1 MSTQVTLMSN
11 MSSHAWLSQWE
22 KIHKRYIGPRGY
34 PLPPP
39 SQAFQVRIRQA
50 IGFGTD
56 PCARFESKTN
66 QADCLTWL
74 DFGLFSPLGPLPM
87 QITEEM
93 LLLSRSEL
101 LSEFVN
107 GITQRLFHFYY
118 QSWSALRP
126 EHELDVSTNSF
137 SGLTRQLSGHA
148 CQPPWV
154 HLAWLKPTLAQLPIM
169 VKRHLGLTLKVVR
182 QGVRRVRNDMAYRLG
197 ISRLG
202 EHLLG
207 QHMSAWGHGK
217 VQLIAYPQ
225 TIQTFTSLRQLR
237 SDDRIQLMRLVHIC
251 VHPHTSV
258 SIQVVAPQQLGGC
271 SLGTSKLGVS
281 QLHMKNT
288 VT

>member
-22 KIHKRYIGPRGY
+22 KTHKRYIGPRAY

-39 SQAFQVRIRQA
+39 SKAFHVQIRQA

-74 DFGLFSPLGPLPM
+74 DFGLFAPLGPLPM
-87 QITEEM
+87 QLTEEM

-101 LSEFVN
+101 LSKFVN
-107 GITQRLFHFYY
+107 AITQRMFHFYY

-126 EHELDVSTNSF
+126 EHEFDVSTNSF
-137 SGLTRQLSGHA
+137 SALTKLLSGYDS
-148 CQPPWV
+148 QPPWV
-154 HLAWLKPTLAQLPIM
+154 HLAWLKPTVAQLPII
-169 VKRHLGLTLKVVR
+169 VERYLGLTLKVIR

-197 ISRLG
+197 ASRLG
-202 EHLLG
+202 EQLLG
-207 QHMSAWGHGK
+207 QQLSVWGHGK
-217 VQLIAYPQ
+217 VQLFAYPQ
-225 TIQTFTSLRQLR
+225 TLQSFASLRKLR
-237 SDDRIQLMRLVHIC
+237 SDDRIQLMRLVHLC
-251 VHPHTSV
+251 VHPHSDV
-258 SIQVVAPQQLGGC
+258 SLQVVAPQHVGRC
-271 SLGTSKLGVS
+271 SLGTSRLGVS
-281 QLHMKNT
+281 QLHMRNT